1 MTAALRRRALLGG
14 LGAALPLAAAGA
26 RNLSDTVNAVGN
38 SLDELR
44 AKGSLRIAFYTDFFP
59 FSYEAPDGGGW
70 RGIDIDL
77 IQHVAGRLG
86 LRVDPFPLQAGET
99 VDDDL
104 RNAVWRGRAVDHQ
117 WANLM
122 VHVPY
127 DRGLM
132 LRNEL
137 VVLLGPY
144 HVEGLVLAVNPERV
158 EGEPGLGMLAG
169 RKVAVELD
177 ALADLYLSTAQGG
190 RLRDGLLRRLDPA
203 DAVAALKDGEADAV
217 MASRSQVEANLGEA
231 RGRFEL
237 LEIPLPNLPVP
248 SWRVGFA
255 VRENARDLGYAVGD
269 VVQEGLRDGTVA
281 RIFAAHGV
289 THRPPASG

>member
-1 MTAALRRRALLGG
+1 VSLTRRALLLGG
-14 LGAALPLAAAGA
+14 LAAVAAGRAAAA
-26 RNLSDTVNAVGN
+26 RTLGDTVNTVGH

-44 AKGSLRIAFYTDFFP
+44 AKGSLRVAFYTDFFP
-59 FSYEAPDGGGW
+59 FSYEAEGGGGW
-70 RGIDIDL
+70 RGIDLDL
-77 IQHVAGRLG
+77 ARHVAGKLG
-86 LRVDPFPLQAGET
+86 LRHEPFPLQAGET

-104 RNAVWRGRAVDHQ
+104 RNAIWRGRTVDHQ

-127 DRGLM
+127 DRALM

-137 VVLLGPY
+137 VVLTAPY
-144 HVEGLVLAVNPERV
+144 HVEGLVLAADPDRV
-158 EGEPGLGMLAG
+158 EGEAGLGMLEG

-177 ALADLYLSTAQGG
+177 SLADLYLSGAQGG
-190 RLRDGLLRRLDPA
+190 RLRDGLVRRVRPA
-203 DAVAALKDGEADAV
+203 DAVAALVAGEADAA
-217 MASRSQVEANLGEA
+217 MGSRSQVEALLGQN

-237 LEIPLPNLPVP
+237 LEIPLPGLPVP

-269 VVQEGLRDGTVA
+269 IVDEALRDGTVA
-281 RIFAAHGV
+281 GIFAAHGA
-289 THRPPASG
+289 THKAPQQV